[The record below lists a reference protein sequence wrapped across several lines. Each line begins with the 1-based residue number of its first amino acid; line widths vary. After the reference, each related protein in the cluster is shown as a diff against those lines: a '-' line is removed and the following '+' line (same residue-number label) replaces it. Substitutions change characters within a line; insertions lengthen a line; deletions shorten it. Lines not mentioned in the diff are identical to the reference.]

1 MGSRFEVEVKIS
13 SAKDLKNV
21 NWRYGRLKP
30 YAVVWVDPK
39 GKCSTK
45 VDDNGDTNPC
55 WNEKL
60 VIPLYAP
67 IEESTLYVDVVHANA
82 PEGVKP
88 LIGSG
93 KLPLRDVVDSVGIGN
108 LTERLLELKR
118 PSGRPHG
125 KVKVEVCVRDPRYR
139 APDPYYAARYGVP
152 PPGSKDYPAP
162 PQPYGGSGSRDYP
175 APPAGSRDYPAPP
188 QPYGGVSGSYGA
200 PASPYPS
207 PAPYA
212 APPSGYPYSSAPA
225 YGQSPN
231 YGSTPTPAPAPGY
244 GQQPGYGAPPAP
256 YGQQGSYGQPGY
268 PQGSYGSQGGYG
280 QQGSYG
286 SQGGYG
292 SQKTGYGNEQQK
304 KKGFGGMGLGAG
316 LAMGAVA
323 GALGG
328 LAISEG
334 IDHFENSI
342 ADKAAEKVE
351 EDLDDDYDD

>member
-45 VDDNGDTNPC
+45 VDDNGDTSPS

-67 IEESTLYVDVVHANA
+67 IEESTLYIDVVHANA
-82 PEGVKP
+82 TEGTKP
-88 LIGSG
+88 LIGSA
-93 KLPLRDVVDSVGIGN
+93 KLPLREVVDSVGIGN
-108 LTERLLELKR
+108 LTERSLDLKR

-125 KVKVEVCVRDPRYR
+125 KVKIEVTVRDPRYR
-139 APDPYYAARYGVP
+139 APDPYYAPPYGVP
-152 PPGSKDYPAP
+152 
-162 PQPYGGSGSRDYP
+162 
-175 APPAGSRDYPAPP
+175 PPAGSRDYPAQP
-188 QPYGGVSGSYGA
+188 QPYGGSYGA
-200 PASPYPS
+200 PAPAPGAAPSPYGA
-207 PAPYA
+207 PASSPYA
-212 APPSGYPYSSAPA
+212 APPAGYPYNA
-225 YGQSPN
+225 
-231 YGSTPTPAPAPGY
+231 APAPGY

-256 YGQQGSYGQPGY
+256 YGQQGSYGYGQQPGY
-268 PQGSYGSQGGYG
+268 P

-286 SQGGYG
+286 SQGSYGQQGSYGAQPQGSYG
-292 SQKTGYGNEQQK
+292 SEK
-304 KKGFGGMGLGAG
+304 KKSKFGGMGLGAG

-334 IDHFENSI
+334 IDHIEDNI

-351 EDLDDDYDD
+351 DDLDDGDYGDDDY

>member
-45 VDDNGDTNPC
+45 VDDNGDTSPS

-67 IEESTLYVDVVHANA
+67 IEESTLYIDVVHANA
-82 PEGVKP
+82 TEGTKP
-88 LIGSG
+88 LIGSA
-93 KLPLRDVVDSVGIGN
+93 KLPLREVVDSVGIGN
-108 LTERLLELKR
+108 LTERSLDLKR

-125 KVKVEVCVRDPRYR
+125 KVKIEVTVRDPRYR
-139 APDPYYAARYGVP
+139 APDPYYAPPYGVP
-152 PPGSKDYPAP
+152 PPAP
-162 PQPYGGSGSRDYP
+162 PQPYGGS
-175 APPAGSRDYPAPP
+175 
-188 QPYGGVSGSYGA
+188 YGA
-200 PASPYPS
+200 
-207 PAPYA
+207 
-212 APPSGYPYSSAPA
+212 
-225 YGQSPN
+225 
-231 YGSTPTPAPAPGY
+231 PAPAPGY
-244 GQQPGYGAPPAP
+244 P
-256 YGQQGSYGQPGY
+256 
-268 PQGSYGSQGGYG
+268 

-286 SQGGYG
+286 SQGSYGQQGSYGAQPQGSYG
-292 SQKTGYGNEQQK
+292 SQKAGYGYEEK
-304 KKGFGGMGLGAG
+304 KKSKFGGMGLGAG

-334 IDHFENSI
+334 IDHIEDNI
-342 ADKAAEKVE
+342 AEKAAEKVE
-351 EDLDDDYDD
+351 DDLDDGGYDDDDY

>member
-45 VDDNGDTNPC
+45 VDDNGDTSPS

-67 IEESTLYVDVVHANA
+67 IEESTLYIDVVHANA
-82 PEGVKP
+82 TEGTKP
-88 LIGSG
+88 LIGSA
-93 KLPLRDVVDSVGIGN
+93 KLPLREVVDSVGIGN
-108 LTERLLELKR
+108 LTERSLDLKR

-125 KVKVEVCVRDPRYR
+125 KVKIEVTVRDPRYR
-139 APDPYYAARYGVP
+139 APDPYYAPPYGVP
-152 PPGSKDYPAP
+152 
-162 PQPYGGSGSRDYP
+162 
-175 APPAGSRDYPAPP
+175 PPAGSRDYPAPP
-188 QPYGGVSGSYGA
+188 QPYGGSYGA
-200 PASPYPS
+200 PAPAPGAAPSPYGA

-212 APPSGYPYSSAPA
+212 APPAGYPYNAAPA
-225 YGQSPN
+225 PGPAPGYG
-231 YGSTPTPAPAPGY
+231 GAPAPAPGY
-244 GQQPGYGAPPAP
+244 GQQPSYGAPPAP
-256 YGQQGSYGQPGY
+256 YGQQGSYGQQPGY
-268 PQGSYGSQGGYG
+268 P

-286 SQGGYG
+286 SQGSYGQQGSYGAQPQGSYG
-292 SQKTGYGNEQQK
+292 SQKAGYGYEEK
-304 KKGFGGMGLGAG
+304 KKSKFGGMGLGAG

-334 IDHFENSI
+334 IDHIEDNI
-342 ADKAAEKVE
+342 AEKAAEKVE
-351 EDLDDDYDD
+351 DDLDDGGYDDDDY

>member
-45 VDDNGDTNPC
+45 VDDNGDTSPS
-55 WNEKL
+55 WDEKL

-67 IEESTLYVDVVHANA
+67 IQESTLYIDVVHANA
-82 PEGVKP
+82 TEGTKP
-88 LIGSG
+88 LIGSA
-93 KLPLRDVVDSVGIGN
+93 KLPLRDVVDTVGIGN
-108 LTERLLELKR
+108 MTERSLDLKR

-125 KVKVEVCVRDPRYR
+125 KVKVEVTVRDPHYR
-139 APDPYYAARYGVP
+139 APDPYYAPPYGVP
-152 PPGSKDYPAP
+152 PPAGLRDYPAPP
-162 PQPYGGSGSRDYP
+162 PQPYGGS
-175 APPAGSRDYPAPP
+175 
-188 QPYGGVSGSYGA
+188 YGA
-200 PASPYPS
+200 PAPASAFGSYGS
-207 PAPYA
+207 PAPAPSPYA
-212 APPSGYPYSSAPA
+212 APPAGYPYNAA
-225 YGQSPN
+225 
-231 YGSTPTPAPAPGY
+231 PAPATGY
-244 GQQPGYGAPPAP
+244 GQQPGYGAALTPAPGYGQQPSYGAPPPAP

-268 PQGSYGSQGGYG
+268 GQQGSYGSQGSYG

-286 SQGGYG
+286 SQQAGYG
-292 SQKTGYGNEQQK
+292 YEDK
-304 KKGFGGMGLGAG
+304 KKGKFGGMGLGAG
-316 LAMGAVA
+316 LAVGAVA

-334 IDHFENSI
+334 IDHIEDNI

-351 EDLDDDYDD
+351 DDLDDGDYDDDDY